1 MEQDKRNGIVVN
13 VVDNRS
19 MLLAMK
25 MAGGS
30 KAGQDVFTRL
40 LGTGGGGG
48 GGGAGGGK

>member
-1 MEQDKRNGIVVN
+1 MVQDKRNDTVVN

-19 MLLAMK
+19 MLLARK

-30 KAGQDVFTRL
+30 NAGRDVFARL
-40 LGTGGGGG
+40 MGTGGGGG